1 MHSRMGDK
9 LKRGGRSR
17 YRADCTTQEVVL
29 NLEWP
34 LFIVNYSLNQCLANS
49 LMSLSY
55 HLFMEFS
62 NKNPLSGMAINNYE
76 PLSYR
81 DFGYVNVG
89 NFLTQQKSVKKIS
102 DHPDSSRLHSYS
114 QLFSFL
120 QFALRI
126 HFFLI

>member
-1 MHSRMGDK
+1 MKSYAKKYPLNNKGAFYINKMIK
-9 LKRGGRSR
+9 KMKRKYS
-17 YRADCTTQEVVL
+17 
-29 NLEWP
+29 
-34 LFIVNYSLNQCLANS
+34 NYSLNQCLANS
-49 LMSLSY
+49 
-55 HLFMEFS
+55 
-62 NKNPLSGMAINNYE
+62 YE

>member
-1 MHSRMGDK
+1 M
-9 LKRGGRSR
+9 KRN
-17 YRADCTTQEVVL
+17 Y
-29 NLEWP
+29 
-34 LFIVNYSLNQCLANS
+34 FNYSLNQCLANS
-49 LMSLSY
+49 
-55 HLFMEFS
+55 
-62 NKNPLSGMAINNYE
+62 YE

>member
-1 MHSRMGDK
+1 MGDK

-34 LFIVNYSLNQCLANS
+34 LFIANYSLNQCLANS
-49 LMSLSY
+49 WV
-55 HLFMEFS
+55 
-62 NKNPLSGMAINNYE
+62 

-81 DFGYVNVG
+81 DFGYHSVKIY
-89 NFLTQQKSVKKIS
+89 FLTQQKYVKKIS

-114 QLFSFL
+114 QLFDFL
-120 QFALRI
+120 KFALRI

>member
-49 LMSLSY
+49 
-55 HLFMEFS
+55 
-62 NKNPLSGMAINNYE
+62 YE